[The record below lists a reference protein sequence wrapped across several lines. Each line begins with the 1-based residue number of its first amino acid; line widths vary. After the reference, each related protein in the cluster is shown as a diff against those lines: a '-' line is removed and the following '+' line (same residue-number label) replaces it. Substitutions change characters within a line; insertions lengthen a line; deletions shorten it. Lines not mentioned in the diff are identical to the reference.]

1 MNVQTAHTPERT
13 RPNLRGVSSR
23 MGITPLSPKS
33 DGSKQN
39 EKIATASQKNKQ
51 STVVV
56 NLPTSGGQ
64 EPVRRSQR
72 IDQAGLHH
80 QPSTMTVAS
89 QSGRQEANTL
99 ARVRQLQKEGLWSDK
114 KGLQKTSIA
123 PVRLK
128 THWDFVIEEM
138 TWMSSVFQQETKVKK
153 LTSRKCAKMVQKHF
167 SDKILE
173 KRRAEKAQEQNLR
186 RIASNM
192 AKEIRTFWGNVE
204 KLFEYSLKTEIEKK
218 RKAALDEHLNRI
230 VDKTE
235 KYSSQLAESM
245 LVNASL
251 RTTPAGSDSE
261 GGIDDVNDKEFIPDQ
276 NSDDDEETIAKDD
289 IREEGE
295 IDELKDESEI
305 PVEEL
310 LRRYYPELYG
320 NSNKPTAHG
329 DDKTDSDKPDEAK
342 SQTEHISENGD
353 YTDDGKDSRKVEN
366 IVKDEDYQVDVKKR
380 KIDEESSDNVDFSEN
395 SVQHSCDSSIL
406 QDDQDDET
414 ETDEEDDEKED
425 DESDVASVD
434 ENAEA
439 ESEDTSGTKLL
450 VGDGEQFSEFSD
462 VIEMAA
468 KFQPTG
474 NTLDTTNVKTKIPFL
489 LKHTMR
495 EYQHVGLDWLVSMHE
510 RKLNGILADEMGL
523 GKTIQTIA
531 LLAHLACE
539 KEVWG
544 PHLIVVPTSVM
555 LNWEMELKKWAP
567 AFKIVTYYGNQKER
581 RLKRVGWSKPNS
593 FHICITSYKLV
604 TQDHQ
609 SFRRFQWHYLILDE
623 AQHIKN
629 FKSQRWQLLLN
640 FKSNGRLLLTG
651 TPLQNNLME
660 LWSLMHFLMPNVF
673 ESHKDFKE
681 WFSNPLTGMV
691 EGSAEYNDNLIKR
704 LHKVLRPFLLRRL
717 KCEVEK
723 QMPKKYQHVVRC
735 SLSKRQRYLYDDFMS
750 RAKTKETLDS
760 GNLLSVINVLMQLR
774 KVCNHPNL
782 FEPRPTCSPFIA
794 EHVPCRMPT
803 VTGSILALRPLHEI
817 NLMYHPLS
825 LITHELNLSA
835 FMAHRAGILKVPVTR
850 LSNFLNEEDNNNNQ
864 QNLQCPHG
872 KLRLSVK
879 TTVNPAKRTDKMPVV
894 TIIKN
899 GLWKVPSRQEVM
911 IRTSQGTFVLAKKVY
926 PNVNIGTW
934 SSVSS
939 KIQMFPKN
947 GKREIN
953 GDLSDSIL
961 QGVKAE
967 ADLEEEKPLN
977 TLLSPSKKSQ
987 EDHKFLH
994 GLGQTE
1000 KVANKKAAVV
1010 HYTKIL
1016 NVDEKLKV
1024 RLKQTRHLLTRRIC
1038 ENNHIRC
1045 QCSPVYGSDLIETLT
1060 FQSKMEALHVRSVN
1074 EKNKTLEF
1082 SMFDLNNLTQNRKD
1096 VMDRLQPFVKRYLL
1110 FVPSCLSFS
1119 PTTQQ
1124 DRFKLQIEAKPNL
1137 KSDSSESFLDR
1148 LSTSFKLQLP
1158 ETRLIQYDCGKLQ
1171 VMSKLLRNLKTEG
1184 HRALIFTQMTK
1195 VLDILE
1201 AFLSFHGFTYLR
1213 LDGSTKVEQRQ
1224 ILMERFNND
1233 SKYFC
1238 FILSTRSGGVGI
1250 NLTGADTVIFYDSDW
1265 NPTMDAQAQ
1274 DRCHRI
1280 GQTRDV
1286 HIYRL
1291 VSDRT
1296 VEENILKKAN
1306 QKRLLG
1312 DLAIEGGNFTTAF
1325 FKQQTIQDL
1334 FNVDDNKRTELGA
1347 EEKEIVESD
1356 LHTDIGV
1363 SKKAIGAF
1371 ETAITTVEEVQDITV
1386 NIIRSNKPY
1395 AVSGYYNTLMILNI
1409 IQLIYFSYLFPLH

>member
-1 MNVQTAHTPERT
+1 MASER
-13 RPNLRGVSSR
+13 N
-23 MGITPLSPKS
+23 SPKIRQT
-33 DGSKQN
+33 G
-39 EKIATASQKNKQ
+39 
-51 STVVV
+51 VVV
-56 NLPTSGGQ
+56 NLPTSSGQ
-64 EPVRRSQR
+64 DPVRRSQR
-72 IDQAGLHH
+72 IDQAGLHN
-80 QPSTMTVAS
+80 QTSTMTVAS

-99 ARVRQLQKEGLWSDK
+99 ARVRQLQKEGLWADK
-114 KGLQKTSIA
+114 KSMQKVAVT
-123 PVRLK
+123 PTRLK
-128 THWDFVIEEM
+128 THWDFVLEEM
-138 TWMSSVFQQETKVKK
+138 TWLSSVFQQETKVKK
-153 LTSRKCAKMVQKHF
+153 LTSRKCAKMIQKHF
-167 SDKILE
+167 ADKILE
-173 KRRAEKAQEQNLR
+173 KKRAEKAQEQNLR
-186 RIASNM
+186 KIASNM

-204 KLFEYSLKTEIEKK
+204 KLYEYSLKTEIEKK

-235 KYSSQLAESM
+235 KYSTLLAESM
-245 LVNASL
+245 LADASS
-251 RTTPAGSDSE
+251 RTTPVASDSE
-261 GGIDDVNDKEFIPDQ
+261 GGIDDINDKEFVPDQ

-289 IREEGE
+289 VREEGE

-320 NSNKPTAHG
+320 NDAATNDGSKKSEETSTSKEFPIFTEVKEKDAM
-329 DDKTDSDKPDEAK
+329 DKNQNED
-342 SQTEHISENGD
+342 ENGPTTSKRRRMD
-353 YTDDGKDSRKVEN
+353 IDVKSDTVVADTSSDLADDSSLLPSE
-366 IVKDEDYQVDVKKR
+366 KDEETATEEE
-380 KIDEESSDNVDFSEN
+380 DEETDENDSESSDVN
-395 SVQHSCDSSIL
+395 
-406 QDDQDDET
+406 
-414 ETDEEDDEKED
+414 EDAGED
-425 DESDVASVD
+425 
-434 ENAEA
+434 N
-439 ESEDTSGTKLL
+439 TKLL
-450 VGDGEQFSEFSD
+450 VEQEGEQFSEFTD

-474 NTLDTTNVKTKIPFL
+474 NTLDTTNVKTKVPFL

-495 EYQHVGLDWLVSMHE
+495 EYQHVGVDWLVSMHE

-539 KEVWG
+539 KEIWG

-581 RLKRVGWSKPNS
+581 RLKRVGWSKPNA
-593 FHICITSYKLV
+593 FHVCITSYKLV

-609 SFRRFQWHYLILDE
+609 SFRRFKWHYLILDE

-640 FKSNGRLLLTG
+640 FNSNGRLLLTG

-673 ESHKDFKE
+673 ESHRDFKE

-717 KCEVEK
+717 KSEVEK
-723 QMPKKYQHVVRC
+723 QMPKKYEHVVKC

-750 RAKTKETLDS
+750 RAKTKETLES

-794 EHVPCRMPT
+794 EHVPCGLPKLT
-803 VTGSILALRPLHEI
+803 TTAVSPRPLHDL
-817 NLMYHPLS
+817 NLSYHPLS
-825 LITHELNLSA
+825 LVNHELRLTA
-835 FMAHRAGILKVPVTR
+835 FEAHRAAVLKVPPSMFSKLLTQSKTS
-850 LSNFLNEEDNNNNQ
+850 LEP
-864 QNLQCPHG
+864 LQCPHG
-872 KLRLSVK
+872 KIRMSIK
-879 TTVNPAKRTDKMPVV
+879 TTLNPAKRTDKMPLI
-894 TIIKN
+894 TILKN
-899 GLWKVPSRQEVM
+899 NLWKTAGKQEVM
-911 IRTSQGTFVLAKKVY
+911 IRTTQGTFVLAKTTSSNMINGSWNAIFTRMDVSPSHVEPKLENSVISDPLSIVKTEPDIEDKPLTTLIS
-926 PNVNIGTW
+926 PNK
-934 SSVSS
+934 
-939 KIQMFPKN
+939 KIQ
-947 GKREIN
+947 
-953 GDLSDSIL
+953 
-961 QGVKAE
+961 
-967 ADLEEEKPLN
+967 
-977 TLLSPSKKSQ
+977 
-987 EDHKFLH
+987 DHKFLH
-994 GLGQTE
+994 GIGQTE
-1000 KVANKKAAVV
+1000 KISSKKANKSYYYHVLTVDKDLQAR
-1010 HYTKIL
+1010 L
-1016 NVDEKLKV
+1016 NNKK
-1024 RLKQTRHLLTRRIC
+1024 HLLAQSIA
-1038 ENNHIRC
+1038 ENNQVRC
-1045 QCSPVYGSDLIETLT
+1045 QCSPVYGVDLLESLTLNKKLDLLNVNSIYGCET
-1060 FQSKMEALHVRSVN
+1060 E
-1074 EKNKTLEF
+1074 LEYT
-1082 SMFDLNNLTQNRKD
+1082 MYNLSNMIQTRND
-1096 VMDRLQPFVKRYLL
+1096 VIHRMQPFARRFVIY
-1110 FVPSCLSFS
+1110 VPSCISFS
-1119 PTTQQ
+1119 QSSRVEQ
-1124 DRFKLQIEAKPNL
+1124 FDVSHLVMKKESQSDISL
-1137 KSDSSESFLDR
+1137 KDSETFMDR

-1171 VMSKLLRNLKTEG
+1171 VMAKLLRNLKSGG
-1184 HRALIFTQMTK
+1184 HRALVFTQMTK
-1195 VLDILE
+1195 VLDVLE
-1201 AFLSFHGFTYLR
+1201 AFLSFHGHTYLR

-1224 ILMERFNND
+1224 ILMERFNNNT
-1233 SKYFC
+1233 KYFC

-1334 FNVDDNKRTELGA
+1334 FSVDKNDSATNLVEP
-1347 EEKEIVESD
+1347 EVKEISENN
-1356 LHTDIGV
+1356 TDSLVDTVG
-1363 SKKAIGAF
+1363 KKAIGAF
-1371 ETAITTVEEVQDITV
+1371 ETAITTVEEQQDITV
-1386 NIIRSNKPY
+1386 S
-1395 AVSGYYNTLMILNI
+1395 
-1409 IQLIYFSYLFPLH
+1409 

>member
-1 MNVQTAHTPERT
+1 MSSKDEKYTMATEKNSAKT
-13 RPNLRGVSSR
+13 R
-23 MGITPLSPKS
+23 
-33 DGSKQN
+33 
-39 EKIATASQKNKQ
+39 Q

-56 NLPTSGGQ
+56 NLPTSSGQ
-64 EPVRRSQR
+64 ASRRSLR

-80 QPSTMTVAS
+80 QTSTMTVAS
-89 QSGRQEANTL
+89 QSGRQEATTL
-99 ARVRQLQKEGLWSDK
+99 ARVRQLQQDGLWTDK
-114 KGLQKTSIA
+114 KALQKVSVVPT
-123 PVRLK
+123 RLK
-128 THWDFVIEEM
+128 THWDFVLEEM
-138 TWMSSVFQQETKVKK
+138 TWLSSVFQQETKVKK
-153 LTSRKCAKMVQKHF
+153 LTSRKCAKMVQKYF

-173 KRRAEKAQEQNLR
+173 KKRAEKAQEQNLR

-192 AKEIRTFWGNVE
+192 AKEIRTFWSNVE
-204 KLFEYSLKTEIEKK
+204 KLYEYSLKTEIEKK

-235 KYSSQLAESM
+235 KYSTLLAESM
-245 LVNASL
+245 LVDTSL

-261 GGIDDVNDKEFIPDQ
+261 GGIDDINDKEFVPDQ
-276 NSDDDEETIAKDD
+276 NSDDDEATIAKDD

-295 IDELKDESEI
+295 VDQLKDESEI

-310 LRRYYPELYG
+310 LRRYYPELYA
-320 NSNKPTAHG
+320 NES
-329 DDKTDSDKPDEAK
+329 
-342 SQTEHISENGD
+342 NGD
-353 YTDDGKDSRKVEN
+353 AEDAKKLKIQKTPISIANENNKDALCINKHRDQTPEKEKKVE
-366 IVKDEDYQVDVKKR
+366 DEDYHTEKKRR
-380 KIDEESSDNVDFSEN
+380 KIDPELKGELSASEISVD
-395 SVQHSCDSSIL
+395 CTDDSSL
-406 QDDQDDET
+406 LLEDPDDVTAT
-414 ETDEEDDEKED
+414 EDEDDEIGED
-425 DESDVASVD
+425 DESDKDSLGENTEEEVDDDAS
-434 ENAEA
+434 
-439 ESEDTSGTKLL
+439 TKLL
-450 VGDGEQFSEFSD
+450 VEGDGQQFSEFSD

-531 LLAHLACE
+531 LLAHLACD
-539 KEVWG
+539 KEIWG

-567 AFKIVTYYGNQKER
+567 AFKIITYYGNQKER
-581 RLKRVGWSKPNS
+581 RLKRVGWSKPNA
-593 FHICITSYKLV
+593 FHVCITSYKLV

-609 SFRRFQWHYLILDE
+609 SFRRFKWHYLILDE

-640 FKSNGRLLLTG
+640 FRSSGRLLLTG

-673 ESHKDFKE
+673 ESHRDFKE

-717 KCEVEK
+717 KSEVEK
-723 QMPKKYQHVVRC
+723 QMPKKYEHVVKC

-750 RAKTKETLDS
+750 RAKTKETLEG

-794 EHVPCRMPT
+794 TPVQCTMP
-803 VTGSILALRPLHEI
+803 ALTKSVMSPRPLQEL
-817 NLMYHPLS
+817 NLSYHPLS
-825 LITHELNLSA
+825 LITQEINLTA
-835 FMAHRAGILKVPVTR
+835 FTAHRAAVLKVP
-850 LSNFLNEEDNNNNQ
+850 LNIFSNYLNDEKNAFQ
-864 QNLQCPHG
+864 LPLPCPNG
-872 KLRLSVK
+872 KLRLSIK

-894 TIIKN
+894 TILKN
-899 GLWKVPSRQEVM
+899 GLWRVTGKQDIM
-911 IRTSQGTFVLAKKVY
+911 IRTSQGTFLLAKKTY
-926 PNVNIGTW
+926 PSITGKPWSSIFSRMEIAPNIGEL
-934 SSVSS
+934 
-939 KIQMFPKN
+939 N
-947 GKREIN
+947 GNLDIRNAE
-953 GDLSDSIL
+953 SF
-961 QGVKAE
+961 QEVKTE
-967 ADLEEEKPLN
+967 VDMEEEKPLN
-977 TLLSPSKKSQ
+977 KLLSPNKKNQ
-987 EDHKFLH
+987 DDHKYLH

-1000 KVANKKAAVV
+1000 KMVNKKAVMNY
-1010 HYTKIL
+1010 HTKIA
-1016 NVDEKLKV
+1016 NVDE
-1024 RLKQTRHLLTRRIC
+1024 RLKSKLIETKQLLTKRIG
-1038 ENNHIRC
+1038 ENNLVRC
-1045 QCSPVYGSDLIETLT
+1045 QCSPVYGLDLIETLT
-1060 FQSKMEALHVRSVN
+1060 IKKQIDTSTLPTISR
-1074 EKNKTLEF
+1074 NKTSLEF
-1082 SMFDLNNLTQNRKD
+1082 SMFDLNNIIQTQEDIVHRIK
-1096 VMDRLQPFVKRYLL
+1096 PFVKRFVL
-1110 FVPSCLSFS
+1110 FVPPCLSFS
-1119 PTTQQ
+1119 STKEIHLENIVSTM
-1124 DRFKLQIEAKPNL
+1124 RASL
-1137 KSDSSESFLDR
+1137 KNSTSSDSSERFMDR

-1171 VMSKLLRNLKTEG
+1171 TMSKLLRNLKAEG

-1224 ILMERFNND
+1224 ILMERFNNQT
-1233 SKYFC
+1233 KYFC

-1334 FNVDDNKRTELGA
+1334 FNIDKNDGSADVLETDVR
-1347 EEKEIVESD
+1347 EIHESESSSVVEG
-1356 LHTDIGV
+1356 L
-1363 SKKAIGAF
+1363 SKKALGAF

-1386 NIIRSNKPY
+1386 SRNLVN
-1395 AVSGYYNTLMILNI
+1395 NL
-1409 IQLIYFSYLFPLH
+1409 

>member
-1 MNVQTAHTPERT
+1 MASER
-13 RPNLRGVSSR
+13 SSPR
-23 MGITPLSPKS
+23 IRQSGI
-33 DGSKQN
+33 
-39 EKIATASQKNKQ
+39 
-51 STVVV
+51 VV
-56 NLPTSGGQ
+56 NLPTSSGQ
-64 EPVRRSQR
+64 DPVRRSLR
-72 IDQAGLHH
+72 IDQAGLHN
-80 QPSTMTVAS
+80 QSSTMTVAS
-89 QSGRQEANTL
+89 QSGRQEASTL
-99 ARVRQLQKEGLWSDK
+99 ARVRQLQKEGLWTDK
-114 KGLQKTSIA
+114 KALQKVSLA
-123 PVRLK
+123 PTRLK
-128 THWDFVIEEM
+128 THWDFVLEEM
-138 TWMSSVFQQETKVKK
+138 TWLSSVFQQETKVKK

-167 SDKILE
+167 SDKVLE
-173 KRRAEKAQEQNLR
+173 KKRAEKAQEQNLR
-186 RIASNM
+186 KIASNM
-192 AKEIRTFWGNVE
+192 AKDIRTFWGNVE
-204 KLFEYSLKTEIEKK
+204 KLYEYSLKTEIEKK

-235 KYSSQLAESM
+235 KYSTLLAESM
-245 LVNASL
+245 LVDASS
-251 RTTPAGSDSE
+251 RTTPVGSDSE
-261 GGIDDVNDKEFIPDQ
+261 GGIDDVNDKEFVPDQ

-289 IREEGE
+289 VREEGE

-320 NSNKPTAHG
+320 NEAVTNGNTSHKSEEPVTQNKLEDTHQSVIEKEKHAENKDVEEN
-329 DDKTDSDKPDEAK
+329 DDEFGLESK
-342 SQTEHISENGD
+342 
-353 YTDDGKDSRKVEN
+353 R
-366 IVKDEDYQVDVKKR
+366 R
-380 KIDEESSDNVDFSEN
+380 KIDRETKDESSTAEVLSDCADESSLFPSEK
-395 SVQHSCDSSIL
+395 
-406 QDDQDDET
+406 
-414 ETDEEDDEKED
+414 DEETATEEED
-425 DESDVASVD
+425 SD
-434 ENAEA
+434 ENDDHGS
-439 ESEDTSGTKLL
+439 ESSEVNEEVEEDNSTKLL
-450 VGDGEQFSEFSD
+450 VEEGEQFSEFTD

-468 KFQPTG
+468 QFQPTG
-474 NTLDTTNVKTKIPFL
+474 NTLDTTNVKTKVPFL

-495 EYQHVGLDWLVSMHE
+495 EYQHVGVDWLVSMHE

-539 KEVWG
+539 KEIWG

-581 RLKRVGWSKPNS
+581 RLKRVGWSKPNA

-609 SFRRFQWHYLILDE
+609 SFRRFKWHYLILDE

-640 FKSNGRLLLTG
+640 FNSNGRLLLTG

-673 ESHKDFKE
+673 ESHRDFKE

-717 KCEVEK
+717 KSEVEK
-723 QMPKKYQHVVRC
+723 QMPKKYEHVVKC

-750 RAKTKETLDS
+750 RAKTKETLES

-794 EHVPCRMPT
+794 QHVTCT
-803 VTGSILALRPLHEI
+803 VPKFTASIMRPRPLYDL
-817 NLMYHPLS
+817 NLSYHPLS
-825 LITHELNLSA
+825 LVNHELTLTA
-835 FMAHRAGILKVPVTR
+835 FSAHRAAVLKVPLPVF
-850 LSNFLNEEDNNNNQ
+850 SNFLNQENASQ
-864 QNLQCPHG
+864 QPLQCPHG
-872 KLRLSVK
+872 KLRMSIK
-879 TTVNPAKRTDKMPVV
+879 TTLNPAKRNDKMPLI
-894 TIIKN
+894 TILKN
-899 GLWKVPSRQEVM
+899 GLWRAGGKQEVM
-911 IRTSQGTFVLAKKVY
+911 IRTAQGTFVLAKQTR
-926 PNVNIGTW
+926 PN
-934 SSVSS
+934 
-939 KIQMFPKN
+939 M
-947 GKREIN
+947 IN
-953 GDLSDSIL
+953 GSWNTIFSRMELFPSHVEPKPMNSFNSEPLST
-961 QGVKAE
+961 VKIE
-967 ADLEEEKPLN
+967 PDVEDKPLN
-977 TLLSPSKKSQ
+977 TLLSPNKRTQ
-987 EDHKFLH
+987 EEHKFLH

-1000 KVANKKAAVV
+1000 KIVGKKATKTY
-1010 HYTKIL
+1010 YTQVAT
-1016 NVDEKLKV
+1016 VDKDLEAKLIHNKHV
-1024 RLKQTRHLLTRRIC
+1024 LAKSIG
-1038 ENNHIRC
+1038 ENNQVRC
-1045 QCSPVYGSDLIETLT
+1045 QCSPVYGLDLLETLT
-1060 FQSKMEALHVRSVN
+1060 LKRKLDTFYVKPVHGY
-1074 EKNKTLEF
+1074 KTDLEF
-1082 SMFDLNNLTQNRKD
+1082 SLYDLETMLQTKND
-1096 VMDRLQPFVKRYLL
+1096 IIHRLQPFIRRFVLY
-1110 FVPSCLSFS
+1110 VPSCISFS
-1119 PTTQQ
+1119 KTRQLEEYKVNHIQ
-1124 DRFKLQIEAKPNL
+1124 WRNE
-1137 KSDSSESFLDR
+1137 SHSSFLNESETFTDR

-1171 VMSKLLRNLKTEG
+1171 VLSKLLRNLKTEG

-1201 AFLSFHGFTYLR
+1201 AFLSFHGLTYLR

-1224 ILMERFNND
+1224 ILMERFNNNT
-1233 SKYFC
+1233 KYFC

-1334 FNVDDNKRTELGA
+1334 FNVDKNDAPSNLLEP
-1347 EEKEIVESD
+1347 EIKEITESN
-1356 LHTDIGV
+1356 TDSLSESV

-1386 NIIRSNKPY
+1386 R
-1395 AVSGYYNTLMILNI
+1395 
-1409 IQLIYFSYLFPLH
+1409 

>member
-1 MNVQTAHTPERT
+1 MASERNSPRIKQT
-13 RPNLRGVSSR
+13 G
-23 MGITPLSPKS
+23 
-33 DGSKQN
+33 
-39 EKIATASQKNKQ
+39 
-51 STVVV
+51 VVV

-64 EPVRRSQR
+64 EPVRRSSR
-72 IDQAGLHH
+72 IDQAGLHN
-80 QPSTMTVAS
+80 QSSTMTVAS

-99 ARVRQLQKEGLWSDK
+99 ARVRQLQKEGLWTDK
-114 KGLQKTSIA
+114 KAVQKASVVPT
-123 PVRLK
+123 RLK
-128 THWDFVIEEM
+128 THWDFVLEEM
-138 TWMSSVFQQETKVKK
+138 TWLSSVFQQETKVKK

-167 SDKILE
+167 SDKVLE
-173 KRRAEKAQEQNLR
+173 KKRAEKAQEQNLR
-186 RIASNM
+186 KIASNM

-204 KLFEYSLKTEIEKK
+204 KLYDYSLKTEIEKK

-235 KYSSQLAESM
+235 KYSTLLAESM
-245 LVNASL
+245 LVDASS
-251 RTTPAGSDSE
+251 RTTPVGSDSE
-261 GGIDDVNDKEFIPDQ
+261 GGIDDINDKEFVPDQ

-289 IREEGE
+289 VREEGE

-310 LRRYYPELYG
+310 LKRYYPELYADKSATSE
-320 NSNKPTAHG
+320 NTSDKSENKVPLKELNDTIDTDKG
-329 DDKTDSDKPDEAK
+329 IIDDKTEANDIEANEIDVPTASKRRKIEKDMKDEPATADN
-342 SQTEHISENGD
+342 SID
-353 YTDDGKDSRKVEN
+353 FTDDSSLLPSE
-366 IVKDEDYQVDVKKR
+366 KDEETAT
-380 KIDEESSDNVDFSEN
+380 EE
-395 SVQHSCDSSIL
+395 
-406 QDDQDDET
+406 
-414 ETDEEDDEKED
+414 EEDDSDEDEDRHSESSEINEDTGED
-425 DESDVASVD
+425 DS
-434 ENAEA
+434 
-439 ESEDTSGTKLL
+439 TKLL
-450 VGDGEQFSEFSD
+450 VEQEGEQFSEFTD

-468 KFQPTG
+468 QFQPTG
-474 NTLDTTNVKTKIPFL
+474 NTLDTTNVKTKVPFL

-495 EYQHVGLDWLVSMHE
+495 EYQHVGVDWLVSMHE

-539 KEVWG
+539 KEIWG

-581 RLKRVGWSKPNS
+581 RLKRVGWSKPNA
-593 FHICITSYKLV
+593 FHVCITSYKLV

-609 SFRRFQWHYLILDE
+609 SFRRFKWHYLILDE

-640 FKSNGRLLLTG
+640 FNSNGRLLLTG

-673 ESHKDFKE
+673 ESHRDFKE

-717 KCEVEK
+717 KSEVEK
-723 QMPKKYQHVVRC
+723 QMPKKYEHVVKC

-750 RAKTKETLDS
+750 RAKTKETLES

-794 EHVPCRMPT
+794 EHVPCSMPKLT
-803 VTGSILALRPLHEI
+803 TSAISPRPLHDI
-817 NLMYHPLS
+817 NLSYHPLS
-825 LITHELNLSA
+825 LVNHELRVTA
-835 FMAHRAGILKVPVTR
+835 FEAHRAAILKVP
-850 LSNFLNEEDNNNNQ
+850 LALFSSFLKEESSAQ
-864 QNLQCPHG
+864 KPLPCPHG
-872 KLRLSVK
+872 KIRMSVK
-879 TTVNPAKRTDKMPVV
+879 TTLHPAKRPDKMALI
-894 TIIKN
+894 TILKN
-899 GLWKVPSRQEVM
+899 NLWKPSGKQEVM
-911 IRTSQGTFVLAKKVY
+911 IRTPQGTFVLAKR
-926 PNVNIGTW
+926 
-934 SSVSS
+934 SS
-939 KIQMFPKN
+939 N
-947 GKREIN
+947 NLIN
-953 GDLSDSIL
+953 GSWNAIFTRMDLPTPPVKQHIENSVKLEPLSI
-961 QGVKAE
+961 VKTE
-967 ADLEEEKPLN
+967 PDVEDKPLN
-977 TLLSPSKKSQ
+977 TLLSPSKKNQ
-987 EDHKFLH
+987 DDHKFVH
-994 GLGQTE
+994 GIGQTE
-1000 KVANKKAAVV
+1000 RIAGKKATKTYYTEIVVVDKELQARLTNKK
-1010 HYTKIL
+1010 
-1016 NVDEKLKV
+1016 
-1024 RLKQTRHLLTRRIC
+1024 HLLAQSIV
-1038 ENNHIRC
+1038 ENNQVRC
-1045 QCSPVYGSDLIETLT
+1045 QCSPIYGLDLLETL
-1060 FQSKMEALHVRSVN
+1060 KI
-1074 EKNKTLEF
+1074 EKKLDSLNLKTTYRRNTDQEF
-1082 SMFDLNNLTQNRKD
+1082 SMYDLENIIQTKD
-1096 VMDRLQPFVKRYLL
+1096 NIIHRLQPFTRR
-1110 FVPSCLSFS
+1110 FVLYIPSCISFS
-1119 PTTQQ
+1119 YPS
-1124 DRFKLQIEAKPNL
+1124 QIEKLNINNFDWKNESQHDPSQ
-1137 KSDSSESFLDR
+1137 KESETFIDR
-1148 LSTSFKLQLP
+1148 LATSFKLQLP

-1171 VMSKLLRNLKTEG
+1171 VMSKLLRNLKAEG

-1201 AFLSFHGFTYLR
+1201 AFLSFHGHTYLR

-1224 ILMERFNND
+1224 ILMERFNNNT
-1233 SKYFC
+1233 KYFC

-1334 FNVDDNKRTELGA
+1334 FNVDKNDSSSNLLEP
-1347 EEKEIVESD
+1347 EVKEIANSN
-1356 LHTDIGV
+1356 TDSVVDSV

-1371 ETAITTVEEVQDITV
+1371 ETAITTVEEQQDITV
-1386 NIIRSNKPY
+1386 SSCPNESE
-1395 AVSGYYNTLMILNI
+1395 SWT
-1409 IQLIYFSYLFPLH
+1409 PLLKLPNQH

>member
-1 MNVQTAHTPERT
+1 MASER
-13 RPNLRGVSSR
+13 N
-23 MGITPLSPKS
+23 SPKIRQT
-33 DGSKQN
+33 G
-39 EKIATASQKNKQ
+39 
-51 STVVV
+51 VVV
-56 NLPTSGGQ
+56 NLPTSTGQ
-64 EPVRRSQR
+64 DPVRRSQR
-72 IDQAGLHH
+72 IDQAGLHN
-80 QPSTMTVAS
+80 QTSTMTVAS

-99 ARVRQLQKEGLWSDK
+99 ARVSQLQKEGLWADK
-114 KGLQKTSIA
+114 KSIQKVSVT
-123 PVRLK
+123 PTRLK
-128 THWDFVIEEM
+128 THWDFVLEEM
-138 TWMSSVFQQETKVKK
+138 TWLSSVFQQETKVKK

-173 KRRAEKAQEQNLR
+173 KKRAEKAQEQNLR
-186 RIASNM
+186 KIASNM

-204 KLFEYSLKTEIEKK
+204 KLYEYSLKTEIEKK

-235 KYSSQLAESM
+235 KYSTLLAESM
-245 LVNASL
+245 LADASS
-251 RTTPAGSDSE
+251 RTTPVASDSE
-261 GGIDDVNDKEFIPDQ
+261 GGIDDINDKEFVPDQ

-289 IREEGE
+289 VREEGE

-320 NSNKPTAHG
+320 NDATTNDGSKKSEETSTTNESSISTEVKEKDVA
-329 DDKTDSDKPDEAK
+329 DKNLNED
-342 SQTEHISENGD
+342 ENGPTTSKRRRMD
-353 YTDDGKDSRKVEN
+353 RDVKSDAVVADTSSDLADDSSLLPSE
-366 IVKDEDYQVDVKKR
+366 KDEETATEEE
-380 KIDEESSDNVDFSEN
+380 DEETDENDSESSDINEDAA
-395 SVQHSCDSSIL
+395 
-406 QDDQDDET
+406 
-414 ETDEEDDEKED
+414 EDD
-425 DESDVASVD
+425 
-434 ENAEA
+434 N
-439 ESEDTSGTKLL
+439 TKLL
-450 VGDGEQFSEFSD
+450 VEQEGEQFSEFTD

-474 NTLDTTNVKTKIPFL
+474 NTLDTTNVKTKVPFL

-495 EYQHVGLDWLVSMHE
+495 EYQHVGVDWLVSMHE

-539 KEVWG
+539 KEIWG

-581 RLKRVGWSKPNS
+581 RLKRVGWSKPNA
-593 FHICITSYKLV
+593 FHVCITSYKLV

-609 SFRRFQWHYLILDE
+609 SFRRFKWHYLILDE

-640 FKSNGRLLLTG
+640 FNSNGRLLLTG

-673 ESHKDFKE
+673 ESHRDFKE

-717 KCEVEK
+717 KSEVEK
-723 QMPKKYQHVVRC
+723 QMPKKYEHVVKC

-750 RAKTKETLDS
+750 RAKTKETLES

-794 EHVPCRMPT
+794 EHVPCGLPKLTTSAMSP
-803 VTGSILALRPLHEI
+803 RPLHDL
-817 NLMYHPLS
+817 NLSYHPLS
-825 LITHELNLSA
+825 LVNHELRLTA
-835 FMAHRAGILKVPVTR
+835 FEAHRAAVLKVPPSMF
-850 LSNFLNEEDNNNNQ
+850 SNFLTQSKTTREP
-864 QNLQCPHG
+864 LKCPHG
-872 KLRLSVK
+872 KLRMSVK
-879 TTVNPAKRTDKMPVV
+879 TTLNPAKRTDKMPLI
-894 TIIKN
+894 TILKN
-899 GLWKVPSRQEVM
+899 NLWKTAGKQEVM
-911 IRTSQGTFVLAKKVY
+911 IRTTQGTFVLAK
-926 PNVNIGTW
+926 TT
-934 SSVSS
+934 SSN
-939 KIQMFPKN
+939 M
-947 GKREIN
+947 IN
-953 GDLSDSIL
+953 GSWNAIFSRMDVSPSHVEPKIENSTISDPLST
-961 QGVKAE
+961 VKTE
-967 ADLEEEKPLN
+967 PDVEDKPLT
-977 TLLSPSKKSQ
+977 TLISPNKKIKDEHRSLHGIGQKEKVSFIKTSKSHYSHVFTVDKDLQARLNNKKS
-987 EDHKFLH
+987 
-994 GLGQTE
+994 
-1000 KVANKKAAVV
+1000 
-1010 HYTKIL
+1010 
-1016 NVDEKLKV
+1016 
-1024 RLKQTRHLLTRRIC
+1024 LLAQSIA
-1038 ENNHIRC
+1038 ENNQVRC
-1045 QCSPVYGSDLIETLT
+1045 QCSPVYGLDLLESLTLNKKLDSLNVNSLYGGESDFEYT
-1060 FQSKMEALHVRSVN
+1060 MY
-1074 EKNKTLEF
+1074 
-1082 SMFDLNNLTQNRKD
+1082 NLSNMIQTRND
-1096 VMDRLQPFVKRYLL
+1096 VIHRMQPFARR
-1110 FVPSCLSFS
+1110 FVLYIPSCISFS
-1119 PTTQQ
+1119 QSSRTEQL
-1124 DRFKLQIEAKPNL
+1124 DVNHLFMKKESHSDISL
-1137 KSDSSESFLDR
+1137 KDSETFMDR

-1171 VMSKLLRNLKTEG
+1171 VMAKLLRNLKSEG

-1195 VLDILE
+1195 VLDVLE
-1201 AFLSFHGFTYLR
+1201 AFLSFHGHTYLR

-1224 ILMERFNND
+1224 ILMERFNNNT
-1233 SKYFC
+1233 KYFC

-1334 FNVDDNKRTELGA
+1334 FTVDKNDSASNLVEP
-1347 EEKEIVESD
+1347 EVKEIIENN
-1356 LHTDIGV
+1356 TDSLVDTVG
-1363 SKKAIGAF
+1363 KKAIGAF
-1371 ETAITTVEEVQDITV
+1371 ETAITTVEEQQDITV
-1386 NIIRSNKPY
+1386 
-1395 AVSGYYNTLMILNI
+1395 GL
-1409 IQLIYFSYLFPLH
+1409 